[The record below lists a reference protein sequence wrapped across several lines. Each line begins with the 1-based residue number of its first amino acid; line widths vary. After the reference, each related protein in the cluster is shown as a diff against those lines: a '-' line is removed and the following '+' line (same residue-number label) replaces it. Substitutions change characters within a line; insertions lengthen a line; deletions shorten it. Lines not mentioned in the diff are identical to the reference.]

1 MLLHHRHRTSALWSE
16 TEDMAAGNGFF
27 VRAGVKG
34 EPHKAGFAYC
44 LPATSAKRTL
54 MLVPGDITA
63 RASEMERD
71 PNLGS
76 EYSAFSFEALG
87 ALLSS
92 RAGPECHT
100 VVICPTRRGRCHAA
114 ANSFDAYVASNDDGD
129 PRRYDATSGTAGAL
143 LFSLLRACEAECG
156 GGPGWHTVSF
166 LAFSKGAVVLNQFLT
181 EVSGSVPSASP
192 LVEAAPLPASFS
204 S

>member
-44 LPATSAKRTL
+44 LPATSPRSSAKRTL

-71 PNLGS
+71 PLDS
-76 EYSAFSFEALG
+76 EYAAFSFEALA

-114 ANSFDAYVASNDDGD
+114 ANSFDAYVAYAGSETIGGP
-129 PRRYDATSGTAGAL
+129 PRRAQA
-143 LFSLLRACEAECG
+143 AE
-156 GGPGWHTVSF
+156 
-166 LAFSKGAVVLNQFLT
+166 
-181 EVSGSVPSASP
+181 
-192 LVEAAPLPASFS
+192 
-204 S
+204 